1 MFLLEV
7 IMLVISSLVF
17 TVSCKKAKISDV
29 QFQKPEVGNVQSEG
43 VGFGLTTLATID
55 PYLLRVRS
63 LVNKNADDPQKVP
76 YLSFVGNGADYY
88 LVEACRFEQA
98 EEGSDSRICL
108 PLMKK
113 GFREFYLPL
122 PDSEI
127 WSVKIYPCLDNEPD
141 RSFRQKESVFCNQTE
156 EIPSLDLSYTGNDTL
171 IPLITHQFESSVDK
185 LFSQGEPIRDL
196 VLKASAYNQKICPDQ
211 FDSLLDQ
218 YRFITA
224 SDLGRAL
231 VRDVIDKDSS
241 ADNSAL
247 QLTGGASETLGREQ
261 RVLDRSLRTVSGTPI
276 EDLESKWFNED
287 GAEGRGRYLT
297 SMDAA
302 TDYNGFKS
310 TTMESLKNR
319 FPDAA
324 STQYFERVA
333 TFDAKARLEQN
344 FFKKK
349 IEALKF
355 QLDEDLKLYRLL
367 NELDEGVVANNVE
380 TGKSV
385 QISEPFHIQQAR
397 AEISKYEKMLVTS
410 EKSHRQKMANIFET
424 LNKISV
430 NKLEVELTKE
440 LDTVNKKLAHL
451 KDLEA
456 KTLMYQY
463 YDSMMKEVD
472 SKTIELSSLN
482 TELSNKTVAQGS
494 LRGDVLK
501 LDAEVYKM
509 QKSGLINSPRYL
521 ELSDNLRI
529 LKNELNLVT
538 GEIES
543 IKFRMNEI
551 NIDLDRSSFERLYS
565 VDFDNYEKLK
575 AAGFDSD
582 GTLKAVREQAG
593 ELGNIHKSLMDKKGL
608 HVKFSGPL
616 ADPAVLKK
624 SHGDL
629 ISETQ
634 RIKSMPELD
643 LKITKALLLTEA
655 GVDECVR
662 LKEDLIRTFELVQSL
677 KETISNKLDLYTD
690 LTGIN

>member
-1 MFLLEV
+1 MYLLEV

-98 EEGSDSRICL
+98 EVGPGSRVCL

-122 PDSEI
+122 PDAEI
-127 WSVKIYPCLDNEPD
+127 WSVKVYPCLDDEPD
-141 RSFRQKESVFCNQTE
+141 RSYRQKESVFCNRTE
-156 EIPSLDLSYTGNDTL
+156 EIPSLELSYTGTDTL
-171 IPLITHQFESSVDK
+171 IPLITHQFEGSVDK
-185 LFSQGEPIRDL
+185 LFSQGKPVREL
-196 VLKASAYNQKICPDQ
+196 VLKASTYNQKICPGQ
-211 FDSLLDQ
+211 FNSLLDQ

-224 SDLGRAL
+224 SELGRAL
-231 VRDVIDKDSS
+231 VRDVIDKDRS
-241 ADNSAL
+241 ADDSAL
-247 QLTGGASETLGREQ
+247 QLTGATETLGREQ
-261 RVLDRSLRTVSGTPI
+261 RVLDRSLGTVSGTPI
-276 EDLESKWFNED
+276 EDLESKWFDED

-324 STQYFERVA
+324 STKYFERVA
-333 TFDAKARLEQN
+333 TIDAKARLEQN

-482 TELSNKTVAQGS
+482 TELSNKTVAQGR

-509 QKSGLINSPRYL
+509 KKSGLINSPRYL

-582 GTLKAVREQAG
+582 GTLKAVRGQAV
-593 ELGNIHKSLMDKKGL
+593 ELGDIRNSLRAKKAL
-608 HVKFSGPL
+608 HVKLSGPL
-616 ADPAVLKK
+616 VDPSVLKK

-629 ISETQ
+629 LTEAQ

-655 GVDECVR
+655 GVDECVG

-677 KETISNKLDLYTD
+677 KETISNKLDIYTD